1 MKQTEEYFLGE
12 EGVILFD
19 EIQYGK
25 LNIINAPCGSGKTTF
40 VEKKLWEESYWGDLL
55 YLIDSRN
62 ALEAF
67 KIRGEEREYNGKI
80 YYKHRGITAMTYAT
94 FAALCIY
101 KPDEWLWNDEDAL
114 IVCDELQS
122 VIKWSHI
129 KNGEDELRFRKDSNL
144 HKTAL
149 DELHKRIKIGARV
162 VAITATP
169 DSIHKEFKDEFLN
182 VPIHGVLKQYHAA
195 HTCTFQNLSSLVT
208 TLPADKRGVIYTP
221 HVTQIHSIRDQLQK
235 RGIKA
240 VGFWSE
246 NNINHDMDD
255 EEWAVRD
262 SVILK
267 GIIPNDVQVLL
278 INAASE
284 TGINIT
290 SPVDYIV
297 VNDSNPDTQIQAIGR
312 VRHDVDTVYL
322 RDYSS
327 QNYTY
332 ISYTR
337 LAEKWL
343 DRRLYEEDKRLL
355 CEELNIRD
363 ERGRLYKWP
372 NVKRSLRF
380 SGFRVTDKQE
390 KNGRRYSII
399 EW

>member
-1 MKQTEEYFLGE
+1 MKQTEEYFLSHKG
-12 EGVILFD
+12 IIDFD

-25 LNIINAPCGSGKTTF
+25 LNLIHAPCGSGKTTF

-67 KIRGEEREYNGKI
+67 KIRGEEKEYNGKI

-101 KPDEWLWNDEDAL
+101 KPDEWLWNDEDSL

-129 KNGEDELRFRKDSNL
+129 KNGEDDLWFRRDSNL

-149 DELHKRIKIGARV
+149 EELHKRIKAGARV

-169 DSIHKEFKDEFLN
+169 DSIENEFKDYFFK
-182 VPIHGVLKQYHAA
+182 VPIHGVLKQYHAE
-195 HTCTFQNLSSLVT
+195 HTFNFQNLSSLAT
-208 TLPADKRGVIYTP
+208 ILPADKRGVIYTP
-221 HVTQIHSIRDQLQK
+221 HVTQIHKIRDQLQK

-246 NNINHDMDD
+246 NNCDHEMNH

-267 GIIPNDVQVLL
+267 GIIPDDVQVLL

-297 VNDSNPDTQIQAIGR
+297 VNDSNPDTQIQAVGR
-312 VRHDVDTVYL
+312 VRHDVETVYL
-322 RDYSS
+322 RDYNS
-327 QNYTY
+327 QNKAY
-332 ISYTR
+332 ISR
-337 LAEKWL
+337 RHLPDKWL
-343 DRRLYEEDKRLL
+343 DRRLYDEDKRLL

-363 ERGRLYKWP
+363 DRGRLYMWP
-372 NVKRSLRF
+372 NVKKSLRF
-380 SGFRVTDKQE
+380 SDFRVTDKQE